1 MSNIIQEMSTL
12 SMKDYIIKNHEL
24 DKFKLLYLEN
34 APRLIFYAS
43 KYVDSDTAED
53 LVHEYIHQDLAKER
67 DLFRGRRLEDIPIP
81 FRSKCLPRLPKA

>member
-1 MSNIIQEMSTL
+1 MGVSISVSMIVYRQRRSLELSNIIQEMSTL

-53 LVHEYIHQDLAKER
+53 GKR
-67 DLFRGRRLEDIPIP
+67 KRFIPW
-81 FRSKCLPRLPKA
+81 KKA